1 MGSSGSPRTKHR
13 KVLSDATASKI
24 VDTENEQGDL
34 GGMGAQRVLT
44 NNEAKSINERRSEEY
59 QRTTKRR
66 LRLREWVEEGESEM
80 GREIRGVKLSKK
92 YGYILINNEERNGV
106 PAIHTL
112 SDASPF
118 KRDMIFTLDMEK
130 NEKLV
135 QQKVTDPRSTNPE
148 KNAEKSKY
156 F

>member
-1 MGSSGSPRTKHR
+1 
-13 KVLSDATASKI
+13 
-24 VDTENEQGDL
+24 
-34 GGMGAQRVLT
+34 
-44 NNEAKSINERRSEEY
+44 
-59 QRTTKRR
+59 
-66 LRLREWVEEGESEM
+66 M

-130 NEKLV
+130 TKNSCDKREQIPDPQIQRKM
-135 QQKVTDPRSTNPE
+135 QKNPNIFRLLA
-148 KNAEKSKY
+148 K
-156 F
+156 